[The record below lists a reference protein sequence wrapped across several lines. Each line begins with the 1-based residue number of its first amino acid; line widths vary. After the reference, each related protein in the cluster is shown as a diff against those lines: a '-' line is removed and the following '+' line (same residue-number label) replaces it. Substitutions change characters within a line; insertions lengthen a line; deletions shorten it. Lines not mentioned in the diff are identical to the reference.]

1 MRRKGIF
8 RKRLGWGLGPLF
20 IKTERTLGMES
31 YKSRLR
37 IYLVLFGV
45 VSLIGVFGFSYAEG
59 ISLLNSLY
67 FFIVTVAT
75 VGYGDI
81 HPQTPLGKILAVI
94 LIVGGVGTFL
104 GVIANATEILL
115 SRREEKVRLQKLHMV
130 TGLFFSELGT
140 RLLKQFIAMDRTIDM
155 KQRDLIAADKW
166 SDKDFKD
173 KERKIAAY
181 AYAVNLGKEDLH
193 QLRNL
198 LESKTD
204 FLLRLLENP
213 LVLEQGSFSDLLRAV
228 FHFRDELLNR
238 PRLSDL
244 PESDRRHLEGDVARI
259 YVLVVHEWFVTMRYL
274 KDNYPYLFSLAM
286 RTNPFDPNA
295 SVVVQA

>member
-1 MRRKGIF
+1 
-8 RKRLGWGLGPLF
+8 
-20 IKTERTLGMES
+20 MES

-130 TGLFFSELGT
+130 TGLFFSLSPWT
-140 RLLKQFIAMDRTIDM
+140 RA
-155 KQRDLIAADKW
+155 
-166 SDKDFKD
+166 
-173 KERKIAAY
+173 
-181 AYAVNLGKEDLH
+181 
-193 QLRNL
+193 LR
-198 LESKTD
+198 
-204 FLLRLLENP
+204 
-213 LVLEQGSFSDLLRAV
+213 
-228 FHFRDELLNR
+228 
-238 PRLSDL
+238 
-244 PESDRRHLEGDVARI
+244 
-259 YVLVVHEWFVTMRYL
+259 
-274 KDNYPYLFSLAM
+274 
-286 RTNPFDPNA
+286 
-295 SVVVQA
+295 

>member
-1 MRRKGIF
+1 
-8 RKRLGWGLGPLF
+8 
-20 IKTERTLGMES
+20 MES

-45 VSLIGVFGFSYAEG
+45 VSLIGVFGFSYAER
-59 ISLLNSLY
+59 ISILNALY

-81 HPQTPLGKILAVI
+81 HPQTPLGKILTVI

-115 SRREEKVRLQKLHMV
+115 SRREEKMRLQKLHMV

-155 KQRDLIAADKW
+155 KQRDLTAADHW
-166 SDKDFKD
+166 SEKDFKE

-181 AYAVNLGKEDLH
+181 AYAVSLGQEDLH

-198 LESKTD
+198 LDSKAD

-238 PRLSDL
+238 PSLSDL
-244 PESDRRHLEGDVARI
+244 PEADRRHLEGDVARI
-259 YVLVVHEWFVTMRYL
+259 YGLVVREWFVTMRYL

-295 SVVVQA
+295 SVIVQA